1 VTVWAKQHDGA
12 VGLDAGKKQT
22 VMGLSL
28 SRILAV
34 LAKEFRQ
41 LRRDRLTFAMILGIP
56 IMQLLLF
63 GYAINTDPKHL
74 PTAVLVQDQ
83 GDFSRS
89 VIASLQNSQYF
100 DIVQAVRTPAEL
112 DRLFDNGSVLFAV
125 TIPGDFTRRVVRG
138 EDPQILV
145 EADASDPTATASGV
159 AALSALPSY
168 ALMHDLK
175 GPLASRAAVTAPFE
189 VVVQRRYNPE
199 SITSYNI
206 VPGLLGT
213 ILSMTLVIMTA
224 LGMTREAER
233 GTMETLLATPLKP
246 LEVMI
251 GKLTPYVLIGIVQ
264 ATLIIVMA
272 RILFGVPLAGGWG
285 ALVLG
290 LFLFIVGSLSL
301 GFLVSTVAR
310 NQLQAMQMAF
320 FYFLPSILLSG
331 FLFPFRGM
339 PVWAQW
345 IGTLVPVTH
354 MLRVVRG
361 AMLKGVGISGS
372 LESLGALGLFMLIVA
387 ALAVRQYRTTLD

>member
-1 VTVWAKQHDGA
+1 M
-12 VGLDAGKKQT
+12 
-22 VMGLSL
+22 MGLSL
-28 SRILAV
+28 SRIVAV

-83 GDFSRS
+83 GDLSRS
-89 VIASLQNSQYF
+89 VIAALQNSQYF
-100 DIVQAVRTPAEL
+100 DVVQTVRTPAEL
-112 DRLFDNGSVLFAV
+112 DQLFEHGSVLFAV

-138 EDPQILV
+138 DNPQILV

-159 AALSALPSY
+159 AALAAIPQY
-168 ALMHDLK
+168 ALAHDLK
-175 GPLASRAAVTAPFE
+175 GPLASRAAVSAPFQL
-189 VVVQRRYNPE
+189 VVQRRYNPE
-199 SITSYNI
+199 SITAYNI

-213 ILSMTLVIMTA
+213 ILSLTLVIMTA
-224 LGMTREAER
+224 LGMTRESER
-233 GTMETLLATPLKP
+233 GTMETLLATPLRP

-251 GKLTPYVLIGIVQ
+251 GKLTPYVLIGIFQ
-264 ATLIIVMA
+264 ATIIISMA
-272 RILFGVPLAGGWG
+272 NLLFGVPLAGGWG
-285 ALVLG
+285 ALILG

-345 IGTLVPVTH
+345 LGTVVPVTH

-372 LESLGALGLFMLIVA
+372 LQSLGALAIFMVAVA
-387 ALAVRQYRTTLD
+387 ALAGRQYRTTLD

>member
-1 VTVWAKQHDGA
+1 MD
-12 VGLDAGKKQT
+12 
-22 VMGLSL
+22 LSL
-28 SRILAV
+28 SRIWAV

-41 LRRDRLTFAMILGIP
+41 LSRDRLTFAMILGIP
-56 IMQLLLF
+56 ILQLLLF

-89 VIASLQNSQYF
+89 VIAALGNSEYF
-100 DIVQAVRTPAEL
+100 DIVKTARTPAEL
-112 DRLFDNGSVLFAV
+112 NRLIERGTAQFAI

-138 EDPQILV
+138 DNAQVLV
-145 EADASDPTATASGV
+145 EADASDPTATSGAA
-159 AALSALPSY
+159 AALTSLPQF

-175 GPLASRAAVTAPFE
+175 GPLAIRRGGAAPFE
-189 VVVQRRYNPE
+189 VVIQRRYNPE
-199 SITSYNI
+199 AITSYNI

-213 ILSMTLVIMTA
+213 ILSLTLVIMTA

-233 GTMETLLATPLKP
+233 GTMETLLATPLRP

-251 GKLTPYVLIGIVQ
+251 GKLTPYVAVGVIQ
-264 ATLIIVMA
+264 ATVIISVA
-272 RILFGVPLAGGWG
+272 HFLFGVPLSGGWG

-290 LFLFIVGSLSL
+290 LFLFIVGSLAL

-310 NQLQAMQMAF
+310 NQLQAMQLAF

-339 PVWAQW
+339 PQWAQW
-345 IGTLVPVTH
+345 MGSVIPVTH

-361 AMLKGVGISGS
+361 AMLKGVGIAEV
-372 LESLGALGLFMLIVA
+372 LPSLGALALFMLIVA
-387 ALAVRQYRTTLD
+387 ALAVRAYRTTLD